1 MKRFPLSLSISAS
14 VVAML
19 AMTSCNVLGSG
30 PDVEEEERGGPNFG
44 VSGEVYEPPPPAVHP
59 FEFTLEVPAE
69 VDAGESVAMK
79 FGIRNAGT
87 EADVLEVGSSGGAE
101 GIYYVLFVVTDLEG
115 RVIYERFP
123 SGAVLNLAGG
133 AIPLE
138 PDETKVLVWPE
149 EWESGGW
156 DQRDMNGDA
165 VAPGRYQVFGSVRYT
180 VRSETRQA
188 GTSNLRWGGSGPWV
202 LTIR

>member
-1 MKRFPLSLSISAS
+1 MKRFQQSLNIPAS

-19 AMTSCNVLGSG
+19 TMASCNVLGSG
-30 PDVEEEERGGPNFG
+30 PDVDEEERGGPNFG

-69 VDAGESVAMK
+69 VNAGESVPMK
-79 FGIRNAGT
+79 FVIRNAGS
-87 EADVLEVGSSGGAE
+87 EADVLDVGNSGGTE
-101 GIYYVLFVVTDLEG
+101 GVYYVLFVVTDLEG

-133 AIPLE
+133 AIPLG

-165 VAPGRYQVFGSVRYT
+165 VAPGSYQVFGSVRYT
-180 VRSETRQA
+180 VKSETRQA
-188 GTSNLRWGGSGPWV
+188 GISNLRWGGSGPQI